1 MRTFPL
7 LFSLFLLSQ
16 TSCLVI
22 EEPHAKLA
30 PGLWRGVLKL
40 DQAQSSRLG
49 GSGEQQ
55 KKSAVTFEEVTSG
68 ELPFHFE
75 VNYTSTDS
83 FKIVII
89 NGTERIILEDIHYG
103 LDRRT
108 AKDTLV
114 VHFPLMDSYLE
125 AVCESGVMQGYWVV
139 NYKENYRVP
148 FEARF
153 GEAHRFTPLTKQP
166 KLDLTGNWAVQFE
179 PGTKDAY
186 PAIAEFKQT
195 KNHLSGTFRTE
206 TGDFRFLEGS
216 IQANKIYLSSFD
228 GAHAYLFEG
237 KIQEDYTIHGIFRS
251 GSHYLGY
258 WEGKKDD
265 TYSLANPDS
274 LTIPTN
280 QDETVVFSFPD
291 INGQLLS
298 TSDSAYHGK
307 PMIIQILGTWCP
319 NCLDESLFL
328 KQYIESNP
336 SSEVA
341 VVGIA
346 FERYRDSEKAQTHIK
361 RYAMKLD
368 LPYKLVLGGYFDK
381 KEAGSHL
388 PFLKDIKAYPTMI
401 FLNKD
406 HKIVRIHTGFDG
418 PATSKYQQFTSEFNN
433 FVHLLS
439 ASQ

>member
-1 MRTFPL
+1 MRTFL
-7 LFSLFLLSQ
+7 SFLILFSMTLS
-16 TSCLVI
+16 SCLVI
-22 EEPHAKLA
+22 EEPHSKLA

-40 DQAQSSRLG
+40 DQAQSSRIG

-55 KKSAVTFEEVTSG
+55 KKSEVTFEEVTSG

-75 VNYTSTDS
+75 VNYTTKDS
-83 FKIVII
+83 FQIVII
-89 NGTERIILEDIHYG
+89 NGEERIVLDDIHYG

-108 AKDTLV
+108 AKDTLI

-125 AVCESGVMQGYWVV
+125 AVCESGVMQGHWVV

-166 KLDLTGNWAVQFE
+166 KLDLTGDWAVQFD
-179 PGTKDAY
+179 PGTANAY
-186 PAIAEFKQT
+186 PALAEFKQIQ
-195 KNHLSGTFRTE
+195 NHLSGTFRTE

-228 GAHAYLFEG
+228 GGHAYLFEG
-237 KIQEDYTIHGIFRS
+237 KIQDDGTIQGIFRS

-265 TYSLANPDS
+265 AYSLANPDS
-274 LTIPTN
+274 LTMPAN
-280 QDETVVFSFPD
+280 RDKTVVFSFPD
-291 INGQLLS
+291 INGQLVS
-298 TSDSAYHGK
+298 SFDSAYVGK
-307 PMIIQILGTWCP
+307 PMIIQIMGTWCP

-328 KQYIESNP
+328 KRYFESNP
-336 SSEVA
+336 SNEVA

-346 FERYRDSEKAQTHIK
+346 FERYRDREKAQAQIK
-361 RYAMKLD
+361 RYATKLD

-406 HKIVRIHTGFDG
+406 HKIVRIHSGFDG
-418 PATSKYQQFTSEFNN
+418 PATSKYEQFTSEFNN
-433 FVHLLS
+433 FVHLLA

>member
-1 MRTFPL
+1 MRTIQPLFL
-7 LFSLFLLSQ
+7 LFSLLF

-22 EEPHAKLA
+22 EEPHTKLA

-55 KKSAVTFEEVTSG
+55 KKSTITFEEVTSG

-75 VNYTSTDS
+75 VIYTTKDS
-83 FKIVII
+83 FQIVII
-89 NGTERIILEDIHYG
+89 NSEERIVLDDIHYG

-108 AKDTLV
+108 AKDTLIA
-114 VHFPLMDSYLE
+114 HFPLMDSYIE
-125 AVCESGVMQGYWVV
+125 AVCESGVMQGHWVV
-139 NYKENYRVP
+139 NYKENYRIP

-153 GEAHRFTPLTKQP
+153 GEAHRFTPLTKEP
-166 KLDLTGNWAVQFE
+166 ALDLTGDWAVQFE
-179 PGTKDAY
+179 PGTPTVY
-186 PAIAEFKQT
+186 PAIAEFKQD

-228 GAHAYLFEG
+228 GSHAFLFEG
-237 KIQEDYTIHGIFRS
+237 KILEDQSIQGIFRS

-258 WEGKKDD
+258 WEGKRDD
-265 TYSLANPDS
+265 SFALADPDS
-274 LTIPTN
+274 ITMSTKSG
-280 QDETVVFSFPD
+280 ETVSFSFPD
-291 INGQLLS
+291 ANGQLIS
-298 TSDSAYHGK
+298 TEDAAYAGK
-307 PMIIQILGTWCP
+307 PLIIQILGTWCP
-319 NCLDESLFL
+319 NCLDESMFL
-328 KQYIESNP
+328 KRYIESNP
-336 SSEVA
+336 TTKVA
-341 VVGIA
+341 VIGIA
-346 FERYRDSEKAQTHIK
+346 FERYREREKAFDILN
-361 RYAMKLD
+361 RYAGKLD

-381 KEAGSHL
+381 KEAASHL

-433 FVHLLS
+433 FVHLLA